1 MQAGDSGSR
10 SEKGREELAIV
21 PWRPD
26 GSDPIGADDPGAS
39 PSIGSRLTLGQ
50 RGVLSAYGLLACGV
64 SAFASYAAGLARLG
78 LVLSIALAGYVGL
91 ALVTW
96 REWRETRDGGRD

>member
-1 MQAGDSGSR
+1 MQADDSVNR
-10 SEKGREELAIV
+10 SENGREELAIV

-78 LVLSIALAGYVGL
+78 LVLSIALAGYAGL

>member
-1 MQAGDSGSR
+1 MRESDSVNR
-10 SEKGREELAIV
+10 SEDGREELAIV

-26 GSDPIGADDPGAS
+26 APDSAEAAGPEAS
-39 PSIGSRLTLGQ
+39 SSIGSRLTLGQ

-64 SAFASYAAGLARLG
+64 SAFASYATGLARLG